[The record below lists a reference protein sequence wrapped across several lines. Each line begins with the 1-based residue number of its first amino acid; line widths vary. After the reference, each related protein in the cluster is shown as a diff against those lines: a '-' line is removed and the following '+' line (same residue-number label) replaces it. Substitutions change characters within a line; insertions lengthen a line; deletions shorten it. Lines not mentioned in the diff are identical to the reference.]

1 MTIDLEKTSIG
12 RASKLLTLR
21 EALETL
27 MDNVIENMDQ
37 STGRS
42 VSPEEVN
49 LIKCMMR
56 VNRFIRITKI
66 AESNPVVNKIL
77 VEHIE

>member
-1 MTIDLEKTSIG
+1 VTIDLEQTSIG

-56 VNRFIRITKI
+56 VNRITKI

-77 VEHIE
+77 VEHIK